1 MALTNQLKTM
11 LPWLCVVALVA
22 GMLIVRSR
30 SKETETALA
39 ELRQANQELKKT
51 RVEEED
57 LKKIQAQVEE
67 LGRLRKENE
76 ELHRLRNEVRQLR
89 EEKQGAA
96 RGGQSGQPPS
106 AQPRADASAPPQL
119 QRQLQQLM
127 AENERLRA
135 ENQQLQQIQV
145 NAQANAPANA
155 CMNNLRIIEG
165 AKDQWAL
172 ENKKGVGDAMSAQD
186 IQPYLKN
193 NALPACPQGGAYTL
207 NALGAPPTCSV
218 PGHVLPQQ

>member
-11 LPWLCVVALVA
+11 LPWLCVVVLVA

-30 SKETETALA
+30 SKESETALA
-39 ELRQANQELKKT
+39 ELRQVNQELKKT

-76 ELHRLRNEVRQLR
+76 ELHRLRNEIRQLR
-89 EEKQGAA
+89 EEKQLGAKMA
-96 RGGQSGQPPS
+96 QPGQSPAGQT
-106 AQPRADASAPPQL
+106 RVDAAAPPQL
-119 QRQLQQLM
+119 QRHLQQLM

-135 ENQQLQQIQV
+135 ENQQFQQIQV
-145 NAQANAPANA
+145 NAQANAVNG
-155 CMNNLRIIEG
+155 CINNLRIIEG

-207 NALGAPPTCSV
+207 NALGAQPTCSV

>member
-1 MALTNQLKTM
+1 MMTRLKSI
-11 LPWLCVVALVA
+11 LPWFCVVALVA
-22 GMLIVRSR
+22 GMLVLRSR
-30 SKETETALA
+30 SKEAETALG
-39 ELRQANQELKKT
+39 ELRQANLELKKT

-76 ELHRLRNEVRQLR
+76 ELHRLRNEIRQLR

-96 RGGQSGQPPS
+96 RGGQPGQPPS
-106 AQPRADASAPPQL
+106 AQPRADASA

-135 ENQQLQQIQV
+135 ENQQFQQIQA
-145 NAQANAPANA
+145 NAQANTQANA
-155 CMNNLRIIEG
+155 ANVCINNLRILEG

-186 IQPYLKN
+186 ILPYLKN
-193 NALPACPQGGAYTL
+193 NALPACPQGGVYTF
-207 NALGAPPTCSV
+207 NTVGAQATCSM